1 MGGVTLFN
9 QHLFMKRERKQLQL
23 REDKDKKV
31 TRILAVELVD
41 SLLSSFLCRS

>member
-23 REDKDKKV
+23 REDKDKKSNED
-31 TRILAVELVD
+31 TCSGTGGFIT
-41 SLLSSFLCRS
+41 FLFLMS